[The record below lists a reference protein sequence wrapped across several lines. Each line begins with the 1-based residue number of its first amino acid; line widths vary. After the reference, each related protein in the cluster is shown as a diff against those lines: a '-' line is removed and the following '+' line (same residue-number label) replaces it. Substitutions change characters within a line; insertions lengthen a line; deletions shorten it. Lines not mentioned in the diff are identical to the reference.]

1 MGQTRKDLA
10 KEFNE
15 CRPILSVLGD
25 TTRQSIILC
34 LLENIQCGGMRV
46 GELSSVIHISRTALS
61 HHLKIL
67 KDAGLVGVRQD
78 GTANY
83 YYLTLRDSTR
93 SLMELGYRL
102 EEFM

>member
-1 MGQTRKDLA
+1 MVEHTMT
-10 KEFNE
+10 KE
-15 CRPILSVLGD
+15 
-25 TTRQSIILC
+25 
-34 LLENIQCGGMRV
+34 
-46 GELSSVIHISRTALS
+46 
-61 HHLKIL
+61 IL